1 MVVLATAGFV
11 IGRAESA
18 LRLQVKPGDA
28 WLPTNKNGSV
38 NLVDGLSG
46 RSSAALV
53 LKGAR
58 GDRLIVTQV
67 GGRVLV
73 LDATTGLLVRINPVE
88 LLLGASLSYRPGQH
102 RGGRARRDLRGQLLQ
117 PAPCSGS
124 TRSRLS
130 RSALDRL
137 RWQPSGTAIV
147 DKSGTLWVP
156 VPAIGSVVPV
166 TSAGAGRPVKVS
178 AIGANVV
185 MTSANGVPIAV
196 DRTAQAADR
205 DRPGRCSARAHAARL
220 GRTGRPGAAAG
231 SGLRDAVQPA
241 DDQLERLAQPGHRQ
255 PEPGHH
261 DQRAAR
267 RRSAGT

>member
-1 MVVLATAGFV
+1 
-11 IGRAESA
+11 

-38 NLVDGLSG
+38 NRVDGLSG

-67 GGRVLV
+67 GGKVLV

-88 LLLGASLSYRPGQH
+88 LLLGASLSVG
-102 RGGRARRDLRGQLLQ
+102 RGSAAVAGLA
-117 PAPCSGS
+117 ATYVVNYS
-124 TRSRLS
+124 SRTVQRIDPVTLKPLGPS
-130 RSALDRL
+130 VTL

-156 VPAIGSVVPV
+156 VSAIGSVVPV

-178 AIGANVV
+178 AVDANVV

-196 DRTAQAADR
+196 DRTAR
-205 DRPGRCSARAHAARL
+205 RL
-220 GRTGRPGAAAG
+220 TVIGLAG
-231 SGLRDAVQPA
+231 
-241 DDQLERLAQPGHRQ
+241 
-255 PEPGHH
+255 
-261 DQRAAR
+261 
-267 RRSAGT
+267 

>member
-1 MVVLATAGFV
+1 MVVGQIMLTPAELGYLCLPGVRAMRASGVMRAVTGRLNSSRLVIAGMAVLVVLATAGFV

-38 NLVDGLSG
+38 NRVDGLSG

-53 LKGAR
+53 LKGAS

-67 GGRVLV
+67 GGKVLV

-88 LLLGASLSYRPGQH
+88 LLLGASLSVG
-102 RGGRARRDLRGQLLQ
+102 RGSAVVAGLA
-117 PAPCSGS
+117 ATYVVNYS
-124 TRSRLS
+124 SRTVQRIDPVTLKPLGPS
-130 RSALDRL
+130 VTL

-156 VPAIGSVVPV
+156 VSAIGSVVPV

-178 AIGANVV
+178 AVDANVV

-196 DRTAQAADR
+196 DRTAR
-205 DRPGRCSARAHAARL
+205 RL
-220 GRTGRPGAAAG
+220 TVIGLAG
-231 SGLRDAVQPA
+231 
-241 DDQLERLAQPGHRQ
+241 
-255 PEPGHH
+255 
-261 DQRAAR
+261 
-267 RRSAGT
+267 